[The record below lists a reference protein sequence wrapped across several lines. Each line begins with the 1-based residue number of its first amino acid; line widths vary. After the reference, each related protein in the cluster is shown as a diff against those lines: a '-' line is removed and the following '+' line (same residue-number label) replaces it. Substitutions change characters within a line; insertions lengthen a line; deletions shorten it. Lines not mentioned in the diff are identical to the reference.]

1 MKDIEN
7 ILLEHQPI
15 EVDQQIKEIQIQ
27 SLMIEVSKTDF
38 VCKSSFFKDIM
49 IQIPFIDK
57 KSILLQAL
65 LLLIG
70 IWITFNSPSE
80 NIKTTL
86 NIISSIG
93 AFLAVI
99 DMIETWKSHQYNMW
113 EIEAACKNNLQELM
127 MQRYLITGAISILI
141 IVILSIAATIN
152 LNLGFVS
159 TLLYFMIPFMFV
171 CWGYLKLLKISNHR
185 INETVLLSVVLF
197 VSVVIIVLVMNLKI
211 YSINDFNML
220 GLVFIVVLILYLK
233 EMIVF
238 VNELKEGF
246 EWN

>member
-57 KSILLQAL
+57 KCILLQAL

-185 INETVLLSVVLF
+185 INEAVLLSVVLF

-220 GLVFIVVLILYLK
+220 GLVFIVILILYLK

>member
-27 SLMIEVSKTDF
+27 SLMNEVSKTDF

-65 LLLIG
+65 LMLIG
-70 IWITFNSPSE
+70 IWITFDSTSE

-159 TLLYFMIPFMFV
+159 ALLYFMIPFMFV

-211 YSINDFNML
+211 YSFNDFNML
-220 GLVFIVVLILYLK
+220 GLVFIVILILYLK